1 MEIVRAFNANALHT
15 EITIKGSIENPLFRA
30 SDIGIVLDIANMRT
44 SIIEFDESEKVV
56 HTMDTPGG
64 NQQVTFLTEKGL
76 YKVLFRSR
84 KPIAHQFQNWACE
97 VIKEIRLTGQYKLN
111 KEVEEL
117 KQQLE
122 EKQDELQKND
132 HSHFLGAHR
141 KFLQLFHNSK
151 VVYIVLLKYADTTDK
166 KYIIKIGKTE
176 NMGRRIREIAAEYMV
191 KEPLIFDIYE
201 SNNILQLENRIHT
214 HVFMKNLK
222 YNYTTIH
229 DKIATETYCVSDNE
243 LKGLKTI
250 IKELQDTL
258 PDSLDQQIRL
268 AELQLKNNELLVQL
282 SENKLKISE
291 NQLKTLE
298 LYNKNSNTKDDTI
311 YNTIVQEIKDES
323 KETKDAQIKVRPR
336 CVKSTNNP
344 EIYQYTPDLT
354 LIKKYNSQIEL
365 QREKPNISLNSLR
378 NAIKNNTI
386 YLDYRW
392 VSAKRN
398 EAPEI
403 KPTKK
408 TVIKSHDVAKY
419 IVRLND
425 DKTKILNVYA
435 SAREGIEDMKCILQ
449 INTTLHSFDRA
460 IKTGG
465 LQFGYYWNHFD
476 KCSIEMQNEYLSHS
490 SLPSYVH
497 PNGITILKICPH
509 TGSTL
514 ESFHSKVEI
523 FKKCGISTAKLNKIL
538 NTNEIYQDHHW
549 ITKGVAK
556 GAINSATEATT
567 LTPSSDL

>member
-1 MEIVRAFNANALHT
+1 MEIVRAFNSNELHA
-15 EITIKGSIENPLFRA
+15 EIVIKGTIDNPLFRA
-30 SDIGIVLDIANMRT
+30 SDIGNVLGLTNVHKTLKNFNDT
-44 SIIEFDESEKVV
+44 QKVL
-56 HTMDTPGG
+56 TEGSTLGG
-64 NQQVTFLTEKGL
+64 TQQMVFLTEQGL
-76 YKVLFRSR
+76 YKMLFIS
-84 KPIAHQFQNWACE
+84 KMPIAETFQNWVFE

-132 HSHFLGAHR
+132 HSHFLGVHR

-151 VVYIVLLKYADTTDK
+151 VVYIVLLKYADITDK

-298 LYNKNSNTKDDTI
+298 FYNKNSNMKDDTI

-323 KETKDAQIKVRPR
+323 KAATEAPITVRPR
-336 CVKSTNNP
+336 CIKSTNNP

-354 LIKKYNSQIEL
+354 FIKKYNSQIEL

-378 NAIKNNTI
+378 NSIKNNTI

-435 SAREGIEDMKCILQ
+435 SAREGIEDMKRVLQ

-476 KCSIEMQNEYLSHS
+476 KCSEEMQTEYLSHS
-490 SLPSYVH
+490 TLPSYVH
-497 PNGITILKICPH
+497 PNGISILKICPH
-509 TGSTL
+509 TGSTIDI
-514 ESFHSKVEI
+514 FHSKVEI

-538 NTNEIYQDHHW
+538 NTPEIYQDQLW
-549 ITKGVAK
+549 ITES
-556 GAINSATEATT
+556 ITEVTT
-567 LTPSSDL
+567 PTPLSDL

>member
-1 MEIVRAFNANALHT
+1 MN
-15 EITIKGSIENPLFRA
+15 
-30 SDIGIVLDIANMRT
+30 
-44 SIIEFDESEKVV
+44 
-56 HTMDTPGG
+56 TPGG

-84 KPIAHQFQNWACE
+84 KPIAHQFQNWVCE

-122 EKQDELQKND
+122 EKD

-151 VVYIVLLKYADTTDK
+151 VVYIVLLKHADATDK

-176 NMGRRIREIAAEYMV
+176 NMARRIKEIATEYMV
-191 KEPLIFDIYE
+191 KEPLIIDIYE
-201 SNNILQLENRIHT
+201 SNNILQLENRIHNHT
-214 HVFMKNLK
+214 FVKTLK
-222 YNYTTIH
+222 YDYTTMY
-229 DKIATETYCVSDNE
+229 DKIATETYCVNDNE
-243 LKGLKTI
+243 LQGLKTI
-250 IKELQDTL
+250 VKELQDTL
-258 PDSLDQQIRL
+258 PDSLDQQISL
-268 AELQLKNNELLVQL
+268 AEIQLKNNELLVQL

-291 NQLKTLE
+291 NQLKILELCNLE
-298 LYNKNSNTKDDTI
+298 LYNKNSNTKDVTAI
-311 YNTIVQEIKDES
+311 YNTIVTEIKEEAKES
-323 KETKDAQIKVRPR
+323 PITVRPR

-344 EIYQYTPDLT
+344 EIYQYAPDLT

-435 SAREGIEDMKCILQ
+435 SAREGIEDMKRVLQ

-476 KCSIEMQNEYLSHS
+476 KCSNEMQSEYLSHS
-490 SLPSYVH
+490 VLPAYVH

-509 TGSTL
+509 TGSILDT
-514 ESFHSKVEI
+514 FTSKVEI
-523 FKKCGISTAKLNKIL
+523 FKKCGISTTKLNKIL
-538 NTNEIYQDHHW
+538 NTNEVYQGHIW
-549 ITKGVAK
+549 STKGH
-556 GAINSATEATT
+556 TT
-567 LTPSSDL
+567 TPTPSSDP

>member
-1 MEIVRAFNANALHT
+1 MEIVKAFNSNTLHA
-15 EITIKGSIENPLFRA
+15 EITIKGTIENPLFRA
-30 SDIGIVLDIANMRT
+30 SDIAAILDIQNIRM
-44 SIIEFDESEKVV
+44 SIKEYDHTEKDDVSV
-56 HTMDTPGG
+56 TDVIGR

-84 KPIAHQFQNWACE
+84 KPIAEQFQNWICE

-122 EKQDELQKND
+122 EKQDELQQKD

-151 VVYIVLLKYADTTDK
+151 VVYIVLLKYADAEDK

-176 NMGRRIREIAAEYMV
+176 NMTRRIKEIAAEYMV

-201 SNNILQLENRIHT
+201 SNNILQLENRIHN
-214 HVFMKNLK
+214 HAFMKNLK
-222 YNYTTIH
+222 YNYTTMY
-229 DKIATETYCVSDNE
+229 DKIATETYCVNDNE
-243 LKGLKTI
+243 LQGLKTI

-258 PDSLDQQIRL
+258 PDSLDQQISL
-268 AELQLKNNELLVQL
+268 AEIQLKNNELLVQL
-282 SENKLKISE
+282 SENQLKI
-291 NQLKTLE
+291 LE
-298 LYNKNSNTKDDTI
+298 LCNKHPNTKDVTAI
-311 YNTIVQEIKDES
+311 YNTIATDIKGES
-323 KETKDAQIKVRPR
+323 KESKEAPITVRPR

-344 EIYQYTPDLT
+344 EIYQYAQDLT

-435 SAREGIEDMKCILQ
+435 SAREGIEDMKCVLQ

-476 KCSIEMQNEYLSHS
+476 KCSNEMQSEYLSHS
-490 SLPSYVH
+490 VLPAYVH

-509 TGSTL
+509 TGSILDT
-514 ESFHSKVEI
+514 FTSKVEI
-523 FKKCGISTAKLNKIL
+523 FKKCGISTTKLNKIL
-538 NTNEIYQDHHW
+538 NTNEVYQGHIWSTKDHA
-549 ITKGVAK
+549 TKDH
-556 GAINSATEATT
+556 ATT
-567 LTPSSDL
+567 PTPSSDP

>member
-1 MEIVRAFNANALHT
+1 MEIIRAFNSNELHA
-15 EITIKGSIENPLFRA
+15 EIVIKGTIENPLFRA
-30 SDIGIVLDIANMRT
+30 SDIGNVLGLTNVHKTLKYFNDT
-44 SIIEFDESEKVV
+44 QKVL
-56 HTMDTPGG
+56 TEGSTLGG
-64 NQQVTFLTEKGL
+64 NQQMVFLTEQGL
-76 YKVLFRSR
+76 YKMLFIS
-84 KPIAHQFQNWACE
+84 KMPIAETFQSWVFE

-122 EKQDELQKND
+122 EKD

-151 VVYIVLLKYADTTDK
+151 VVYVILLKYADATDK

-176 NMGRRIREIAAEYMV
+176 NIARRIKEIAAEYMV

-201 SNNILQLENRIHT
+201 SNNILQLENRIHN
-214 HVFMKNLK
+214 HAFMKNLK
-222 YNYTTIH
+222 YNYTTMY
-229 DKIATETYCVSDNE
+229 DKIATETYCVNDNE
-243 LKGLKTI
+243 LQGLKII

-258 PDSLDQQIRL
+258 PDSLDQQISL
-268 AELQLKNNELLVQL
+268 AEIQLKNNELLVQL

-291 NQLKTLE
+291 NQLKFLE
-298 LYNKNSNTKDDTI
+298 LCNKNSNRDDVTAI
-311 YNTIVQEIKDES
+311 YNTVVNEIKDES
-323 KETKDAQIKVRPR
+323 KESKEAPITVRPR

-344 EIYQYTPDLT
+344 EIYQYAQNLT

-435 SAREGIEDMKCILQ
+435 SAREGIEDMKRVLQ

-476 KCSIEMQNEYLSHS
+476 KCSIEMQSEYLSHS
-490 SLPSYVH
+490 VLPAYVH

-509 TGSTL
+509 TSSILDT
-514 ESFHSKVEI
+514 FTSKVEI
-523 FKKCGISTAKLNKIL
+523 FKKCGISTTKLNKIL
-538 NTNEIYQDHHW
+538 NTNEAYQGHIW
-549 ITKGVAK
+549 STKGHTA
-556 GAINSATEATT
+556 T
-567 LTPSSDL
+567 LTPSSDP

>member
-1 MEIVRAFNANALHT
+1 MEIVKAFNSNTLHA
-15 EITIKGSIENPLFRA
+15 EITIKGTIENPLFRA
-30 SDIGIVLDIANMRT
+30 SDIAAILDIQNIRM
-44 SIIEFDESEKVV
+44 SIKEYDHTEKDDVSV
-56 HTMDTPGG
+56 TDVIGR

-84 KPIAHQFQNWACE
+84 KPIAEQFQNWICE

-122 EKQDELQKND
+122 EKQDELQQKD

-151 VVYIVLLKYADTTDK
+151 VVYIVLLKYADAITDK

-176 NMGRRIREIAAEYMV
+176 NMTRRIKEIAAEYMV

-201 SNNILQLENRIHT
+201 SNNILQLENRIHNHT
-214 HVFMKNLK
+214 FVKNLK
-222 YNYTTIH
+222 YNYTTIY
-229 DKIATETYCVSDNE
+229 DKIATETYCVNDNE
-243 LKGLKTI
+243 LQGLKTI
-250 IKELQDTL
+250 VKELQDTL
-258 PDSLDQQIRL
+258 PDSLDQQISL
-268 AELQLKNNELLVQL
+268 AEIQLKNNELLVQL
-282 SENKLKISE
+282 SENQLKI
-291 NQLKTLE
+291 LE
-298 LYNKNSNTKDDTI
+298 LCNKHPNTKDVTAI
-311 YNTIVQEIKDES
+311 YNTIATDIKGES
-323 KETKDAQIKVRPR
+323 KESNESPITVRPR
-336 CVKSTNNP
+336 CIKSTNNP
-344 EIYQYTPDLT
+344 EIYQYAPDLT

-435 SAREGIEDMKCILQ
+435 SAREGIEDMKRVLQ

-476 KCSIEMQNEYLSHS
+476 KCSNEMQSEYLSHS
-490 SLPSYVH
+490 VLPAYVH

-509 TGSTL
+509 TGSILDT
-514 ESFHSKVEI
+514 FTSKVEI
-523 FKKCGISTAKLNKIL
+523 FKKCGISTTKLNKIL
-538 NTNEIYQDHHW
+538 NTNEVYQGHIW
-549 ITKGVAK
+549 STKGH
-556 GAINSATEATT
+556 TT
-567 LTPSSDL
+567 TPTPSSDP

>member
-1 MEIVRAFNANALHT
+1 MEIVRAFNTNALHT

-30 SDIGIVLDIANMRT
+30 SDIGIILDIANIRT
-44 SIIEFDESEKVV
+44 STLDFDESEKVV
-56 HTMDTPGG
+56 HSMDTAGG
-64 NQQVTFLTEKGL
+64 KQQITFLTEKGL
-76 YKVLFRSR
+76 YKVLFKSR
-84 KPIAHQFQNWACE
+84 KPIAHQFQNWVCE

-122 EKQDELQKND
+122 EKQDELQQKD

-151 VVYIVLLKYADTTDK
+151 VVYIVLLKYADAITDK

-176 NMGRRIREIAAEYMV
+176 NMTRRIKEIAAEYMV

-201 SNNILQLENRIHT
+201 SNNILQLENRIHN
-214 HVFMKNLK
+214 HAFVKNLK
-222 YNYTTIH
+222 YNYTTIY
-229 DKIATETYCVSDNE
+229 DKIATETYCVNDNE
-243 LKGLKTI
+243 LQGLKTI
-250 IKELQDTL
+250 VKELQDTL
-258 PDSLDQQIRL
+258 PDSLDQQISL
-268 AELQLKNNELLVQL
+268 AEIQLKNNELLVQL
-282 SENKLKISE
+282 SENQLKI
-291 NQLKTLE
+291 LE
-298 LYNKNSNTKDDTI
+298 LCNKHPNTKDVTAI
-311 YNTIVQEIKDES
+311 YNTIATEIKDES
-323 KETKDAQIKVRPR
+323 KESKEAPITVRPR

-344 EIYQYTPDLT
+344 EIYQYAQDLT

-435 SAREGIEDMKCILQ
+435 SAREGIEDMKRVLQ

-476 KCSIEMQNEYLSHS
+476 KCSNEMQSEYLSHS
-490 SLPSYVH
+490 VLPAYVH

-509 TGSTL
+509 TGSILDT
-514 ESFHSKVEI
+514 FTSKVEI
-523 FKKCGISTAKLNKIL
+523 FKRCGISTTKLNKIL
-538 NTNEIYQDHHW
+538 NTNEVYQGHIW
-549 ITKGVAK
+549 STKGH
-556 GAINSATEATT
+556 ATT
-567 LTPSSDL
+567 PTPASDP

>member
-1 MEIVRAFNANALHT
+1 MEIVKAFNSNTLHT
-15 EITIKGSIENPLFRA
+15 EITIKGTIENPLFRA
-30 SDIGIVLDIANMRT
+30 SDIAAILDIQNIRM
-44 SIIEFDESEKVV
+44 SIKEYDHTEKDDVSV
-56 HTMDTPGG
+56 TDVIGR
-64 NQQVTFLTEKGL
+64 NQQVTFLTEKGQ

-84 KPIAHQFQNWACE
+84 KPIAEQFQNWICE

-122 EKQDELQKND
+122 EKQDELQQKD

-151 VVYIVLLKYADTTDK
+151 VVYIVLLKYADATDK

-176 NMGRRIREIAAEYMV
+176 NMARRIKEIAAEYMV

-201 SNNILQLENRIHT
+201 SNNILQLENRIHN
-214 HVFMKNLK
+214 HAFVKNLK
-222 YNYTTIH
+222 YNYTTMYN
-229 DKIATETYCVSDNE
+229 KIATETYCINDNE
-243 LKGLKTI
+243 LQGLKTI
-250 IKELQDTL
+250 VKELQDTL
-258 PDSLDQQIRL
+258 PDSLDQQISL
-268 AELQLKNNELLVQL
+268 AEIQLKNNELLVQL

-291 NQLKTLE
+291 NQLKILE
-298 LYNKNSNTKDDTI
+298 LCNLELCNLELCNKNSNTDVTAI
-311 YNTIVQEIKDES
+311 YNTITTEIKDES
-323 KETKDAQIKVRPR
+323 KESKESKESPIRPR

-344 EIYQYTPDLT
+344 EIYQYAPDLT

-425 DKTKILNVYA
+425 DKTKILNIYA
-435 SAREGIEDMKCILQ
+435 SAIEGIEDMKRV
-449 INTTLHSFDRA
+449 LHLWTF
-460 IKTGG
+460 KMPKGG
-465 LQFGYYWNHFD
+465 
-476 KCSIEMQNEYLSHS
+476 
-490 SLPSYVH
+490 
-497 PNGITILKICPH
+497 PH
-509 TGSTL
+509 
-514 ESFHSKVEI
+514 
-523 FKKCGISTAKLNKIL
+523 CA
-538 NTNEIYQDHHW
+538 
-549 ITKGVAK
+549 
-556 GAINSATEATT
+556 
-567 LTPSSDL
+567 

>member
-1 MEIVRAFNANALHT
+1 MEIVKAFYSNTLHA
-15 EITIKGSIENPLFRA
+15 EITIKGTIENPLFRA
-30 SDIGIVLDIANMRT
+30 SDIAAILDIQNIRM
-44 SIIEFDESEKVV
+44 SIKEYDHTEKDDVSV
-56 HTMDTPGG
+56 TDVIGR

-84 KPIAHQFQNWACE
+84 KPIAEQFQNWICE

-122 EKQDELQKND
+122 EKQDELQQKD
-132 HSHFLGAHR
+132 HSHFLGAHH

-151 VVYIVLLKYADTTDK
+151 VVYIVLLKYADANTDK

-176 NMGRRIREIAAEYMV
+176 NIARRIKEIAAEYMV

-201 SNNILQLENRIHT
+201 SNNILQLENRIHN
-214 HVFMKNLK
+214 HAFMKNLK
-222 YNYTTIH
+222 YNYTTMY
-229 DKIATETYCVSDNE
+229 DKIATETYCVNDNE
-243 LKGLKTI
+243 LQGLKII

-258 PDSLDQQIRL
+258 PDSLDQQISL
-268 AELQLKNNELLVQL
+268 AEIQLKNNELLVQL

-291 NQLKTLE
+291 NQLKFLE
-298 LYNKNSNTKDDTI
+298 LCNKNSNRDDVTAI
-311 YNTIVQEIKDES
+311 YNTVVNEIKDES
-323 KETKDAQIKVRPR
+323 KESKEAPITVRPR

-344 EIYQYTPDLT
+344 EIYQYAQNLT

-435 SAREGIEDMKCILQ
+435 SAREGIEDMKRVLQ

-476 KCSIEMQNEYLSHS
+476 KCSIEMQSEYLSHS
-490 SLPSYVH
+490 VLPAYVH

-509 TGSTL
+509 TSSILDT
-514 ESFHSKVEI
+514 FTSKVEI
-523 FKKCGISTAKLNKIL
+523 FKKCGISTTKLNKIL
-538 NTNEIYQDHHW
+538 NTNEAYQGHIW
-549 ITKGVAK
+549 STKGHTA
-556 GAINSATEATT
+556 T
-567 LTPSSDL
+567 LTPSSDP

>member
-30 SDIGIVLDIANMRT
+30 SDVGIVLDITNMRT
-44 SIIEFDESEKVV
+44 STIEFDESEKVV
-56 HTMDTPGG
+56 HTMSTPGG

-132 HSHFLGAHR
+132 HSHFLGVHR

-201 SNNILQLENRIHT
+201 SNNILQLENRIHN
-214 HVFMKNLK
+214 HVFIKNLK

-243 LKGLKTI
+243 LKSLKTI
-250 IKELQDTL
+250 VKELQDTL

-298 LYNKNSNTKDDTI
+298 LYNKNSNMKDDITTT
-311 YNTIVQEIKDES
+311 YNTIVHEIKEDS
-323 KETKDAQIKVRPR
+323 KETKVSQITIRPR

-344 EIYQYTPDLT
+344 EIYQYAPDLT
-354 LIKKYNSQIEL
+354 FIKKYNSQIEL

-398 EAPEI
+398 EMPEI

-435 SAREGIEDMKCILQ
+435 SAREGIEDMKRVLQ

-476 KCSIEMQNEYLSHS
+476 KCSEEMQTEYLSHS
-490 SLPSYVH
+490 TLPSYVH
-497 PNGITILKICPH
+497 PNGISILKICPH
-509 TGSTL
+509 TGSTIDI
-514 ESFHSKVEI
+514 FHSKVEI

-538 NTNEIYQDHHW
+538 NTPEIYQDHLW
-549 ITKGVAK
+549 ITES
-556 GAINSATEATT
+556 ITEVTT
-567 LTPSSDL
+567 PTPLSDL